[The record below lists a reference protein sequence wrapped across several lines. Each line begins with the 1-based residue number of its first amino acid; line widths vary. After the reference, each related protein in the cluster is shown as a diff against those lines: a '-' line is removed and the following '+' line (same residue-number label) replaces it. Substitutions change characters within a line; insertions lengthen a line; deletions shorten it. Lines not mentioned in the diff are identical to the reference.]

1 MPSRTCEAASST
13 PAAPYGSP
21 AESTSVHDRLE
32 RAGVI
37 GSAGVPVYRDV
48 AGAVFAYLT
57 LHTDGHGDP
66 RGTVLRTLLDFVRK
80 QRNDPN
86 LDAQGRLVF
95 QELEERIQ
103 REIDESDGRQ

>member
-1 MPSRTCEAASST
+1 MP
-13 PAAPYGSP
+13 
-21 AESTSVHDRLE
+21 
-32 RAGVI
+32 I
-37 GSAGVPVYRDV
+37 NRDV
-48 AGAVFAYLT
+48 AGAVFAYLA

-80 QRNDPN
+80 QRTDPN

-103 REIDESDGRQ
+103 REIDESNGRQ